1 MIQVN
6 RHYSWNPNEGSS
18 WWAAFN
24 IGLAF
29 AYKQRAE
36 GSGGSDDWQK
46 SLWPRQ
52 KFHECGHRTTC
63 DLLAVQGLLGL
74 ALYFQ
79 GTPNPQPLFMFSA
92 VAVRLSQSIGL
103 HKSNSFGLPESQAE
117 E

>member
-1 MIQVN
+1 MNVVT
-6 RHYSWNPNEGSS
+6 EL
-18 WWAAFN
+18 FM
-24 IGLAF
+24 
-29 AYKQRAE
+29 
-36 GSGGSDDWQK
+36 
-46 SLWPRQ
+46 
-52 KFHECGHRTTC
+52 RTC
-63 DLLAVQGLLGL
+63 VLLAVQGLLGL